1 MSIAQEF
8 EPRFAHPLPMVVAK
22 WSEQT
27 PDAPFLID
35 AESGQTLS
43 YGDVDLTADRWTR
56 AIAVLGVEHR
66 DVVLTMLT
74 NVPGTVEVSLGI
86 QWRRGIEFAVQT
98 SYRAEMLA
106 HAFEIATPKVAIIDG
121 RFRDAFRGIEDHLGR
136 LSALVIVGDAA
147 GWDDVPVQPLSAE
160 ELLAA
165 YTDDSSFGKLRTM
178 PEWSDIGIIH
188 LTSGTTGPSK
198 GVMQYWRQMY
208 KTATGTPGDL
218 PGLGQEARWYSPYS
232 MAASAGRSK
241 VYTMALL
248 GGSVVQRTSFRTQD
262 FWPDVR
268 TYGCTHTLLVRTTAN
283 FIMSLPPS
291 DSDRNHPL
299 RCVQMAPLIGEVDAF
314 RERFGVPIYTTYNMT
329 ELSLPIISDGI
340 RLVDGE
346 SCGRIRPGYELR
358 VADADDNPVPDGEEG
373 ELLVRSA
380 NPWELMA
387 GYWRQPEATV
397 ETWRNQWVHTGDRFR
412 RDADGNYYFLDRIK
426 DVIRYRGNNVSSWEL
441 ERAVNDHPAVRESAA
456 VGVPSDLNEEDIR
469 LGVVL
474 IEGHSVSPVE
484 LVEFLRA
491 KVASFM
497 IPRYIEFIDDL
508 PRSAT
513 EKVQKSPLRDKPIS
527 DATWDRLAD
536 SASASG

>member
-8 EPRFAHPLPMVVAK
+8 EPRFAHPLPMVVAT

-43 YGDVDLTADRWTR
+43 YADVDLTADRWTR
-56 AIAVLGVEHR
+56 AIAGLGVEYK
-66 DVVLTMLT
+66 DIVLTMLT

-106 HAFEIATPKVAIIDG
+106 HAFEVATPKVAIIDG

-136 LSALVIVGDAA
+136 LNALVIVGDAA

-232 MAASAGRSK
+232 MAGSARPEGLHDGAARR
-241 VYTMALL
+241 L
-248 GGSVVQRTSFRTQD
+248 GGPAHQFPHPGLLAGCAHVRLHPHTTRTNYRQLHHEPAALGYRPQPPASV
-262 FWPDVR
+262 
-268 TYGCTHTLLVRTTAN
+268 C
-283 FIMSLPPS
+283 
-291 DSDRNHPL
+291 
-299 RCVQMAPLIGEVDAF
+299 
-314 RERFGVPIYTTYNMT
+314 
-329 ELSLPIISDGI
+329 
-340 RLVDGE
+340 
-346 SCGRIRPGYELR
+346 
-358 VADADDNPVPDGEEG
+358 
-373 ELLVRSA
+373 
-380 NPWELMA
+380 
-387 GYWRQPEATV
+387 
-397 ETWRNQWVHTGDRFR
+397 
-412 RDADGNYYFLDRIK
+412 ADG
-426 DVIRYRGNNVSSWEL
+426 SSH
-441 ERAVNDHPAVRESAA
+441 R
-456 VGVPSDLNEEDIR
+456 
-469 LGVVL
+469 
-474 IEGHSVSPVE
+474 
-484 LVEFLRA
+484 
-491 KVASFM
+491 
-497 IPRYIEFIDDL
+497 
-508 PRSAT
+508 
-513 EKVQKSPLRDKPIS
+513 
-527 DATWDRLAD
+527 
-536 SASASG
+536 